1 MEQLKKLRIARG
13 LLQRQVADAIGV
25 NRTTYVKYETGK
37 SEPDYATLSRLADYF
52 AVTIDYLLGRP
63 QKDPRDMEDDEFY
76 ASLTDGERQLLEYY
90 RNASDEARRIVDRI
104 VDDGLDD
111 R

>member
-1 MEQLKKLRIARG
+1 MKNLRTARIAMHLTQEELG
-13 LLQRQVADAIGV
+13 NKV
-25 NRTTYVKYETGK
+25 NIKKASISKYERGTMQP
-37 SEPDYATLSRLADYF
+37 SQETLVKLADILG
-52 AVTIDYLLGRP
+52 VTVDYLLGRP

-76 ASLTDGERQLLEYY
+76 ASLTEGERQLLEYY

-104 VDDGLDD
+104 VDDGLDN